1 MKKALIGVVALLT
14 LSLVGCGNTNNDSL
28 SKEDQFKQAIEKSVK
43 DRWEYGDKN
52 ESTYVGTDKEI
63 DYLKK
68 NIQIEKDILGKFEN
82 TKLNDEKLNKLKN
95 DYMNGLKEQEDS
107 LKYYE
112 FDSQKLT
119 DKWTQGYIDRNL
131 ALYDL
136 VNDYK
141 LDVDKDKFKDISD
154 KVKVMKEQQE
164 ENRLIE
170 NMVKNVKFKKSEEGG
185 GWSTYIAKVK
195 NPTNKTFNQFVL
207 DINLEDKDGNPIEKT
222 NVLMENWKPNQE
234 KTVQFMTDKPFD
246 KMEYEYS
253 IID

>member
-1 MKKALIGVVALLT
+1 MKKTLIGFVTLLT

-63 DYLKK
+63 DYMKK

-95 DYMNGLKEQEDS
+95 DYMNGLKEQEES

-185 GWSTYIAKVK
+185 GWTTYIAKIE
-195 NPTNKTFNQFVL
+195 NPTNKTFKQFL
-207 DINLEDKDGNPIEKT
+207 IDINLEDKDGNPIEQT

-234 KTVQFMTDKPFD
+234 KTVEFSTNKQFD
-246 KMEYEYS
+246 KMEYEYT
-253 IID
+253 IY